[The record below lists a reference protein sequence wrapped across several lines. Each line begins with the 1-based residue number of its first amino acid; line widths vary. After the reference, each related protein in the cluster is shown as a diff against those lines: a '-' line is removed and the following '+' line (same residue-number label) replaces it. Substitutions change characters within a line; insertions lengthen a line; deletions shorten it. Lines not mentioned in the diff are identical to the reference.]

1 MLTHD
6 QLATVRA
13 ALLFWQEE
21 ICPHGAEVSFPYL
34 DVADTAILSAEAV
47 AKLRTKLTTA
57 SVRYVLVNPER
68 VRLASSEMFDG
79 WDLAVQNASASMLVA
94 TVLLP

>member
-21 ICPHGAEVSFPYL
+21 ICPHTPEVSLPYL
-34 DVADTAILSAEAV
+34 DVATTEILSAEAV
-47 AKLRTKLTTA
+47 AELRSRFT
-57 SVRYVLVNPER
+57 SVDIRYVLINRHMNQLISRELFDNADDALQRGEGSAVI
-68 VRLASSEMFDG
+68 AS
-79 WDLAVQNASASMLVA
+79 
-94 TVLLP
+94 VLLQ